1 MSDNLENILRKSL
14 DATERRRKGM
24 LIGGIVIVLIACV
37 LSFVM
42 VFSVQDVSSQLMFGV
57 AAIVVW
63 TGGLAFLMMSLILRN
78 TRFILKSIDTLATQQ
93 TDKRIG
99 DG

>member
-24 LIGGIVIVLIACV
+24 LIGGIMTVLIAGI

-42 VFSVQDVSSQLMFGV
+42 VFFVQNVSSQVIFGV
-57 AAIVVW
+57 AAIIVW
-63 TGGLAFLMMSLILRN
+63 TGGLAFLIMSLILRN
-78 TRFILKSIDTLATQQ
+78 TRFILKSIDTLVTGQ
-93 TDKRIG
+93 TDKRI
-99 DG
+99 